1 VVRHRRILGG
11 SPVGTLPGAGA
22 QERASYLDEVVVPT
36 QYAYQS
42 LVRAAP
48 RSTASDLPVCEHELS
63 ALSADSALW
72 PWQPQV
78 RYYLLDMGAFS
89 KDELA
94 RRSSLVA
101 LLFRLEQQHSPEGL
115 KELLDE
121 VIGWFRQHPG
131 CERLQGL
138 FAELIRETVA
148 RRGVKLS
155 ESRSLSQMK
164 TNLSTQVDVWR
175 EQWLAEGEA
184 KGIAK
189 GVAKGKAEALICLL
203 AERFG
208 AVAPSR
214 QKRIRGA
221 RLVTLELWFKRAIV
235 APDLPSVFN
244 PSR

>member
-121 VIGWFRQHPG
+121 VIGWFPQHEG
-131 CERLQGL
+131 YERLQEL
-138 FAELIRETVA
+138 FAELVRQA
-148 RRGVKLS
+148 FAGRGVELS
-155 ESRSLSQMK
+155 GSGNLLEVK
-164 TNLSTQVDVWR
+164 TMLARQFEAWK
-175 EQWLAEGEA
+175 EQWLAEGLMPTRTP
-184 KGIAK
+184 
-189 GVAKGKAEALICLL
+189 AL
-203 AERFG
+203 G
-208 AVAPSR
+208 GS
-214 QKRIRGA
+214 
-221 RLVTLELWFKRAIV
+221 
-235 APDLPSVFN
+235 
-244 PSR
+244 